1 MNVFNTLFSSARLY
15 VLAAAVAVVPSVSAQ
30 EVPQPQA
37 QPQAQTIIP
46 APPRLAAQSW
56 ILMDADSGKIL
67 AEHNADERLPP
78 ASLTKLMTA
87 YLVERELDRGSIAL
101 DDMVSISEK
110 AWRTGGSKMFVEVG
124 DQVAVRDL
132 LHGIII
138 VSGNDASVA
147 MAEHL
152 AGGEAPFSDL
162 MNQHAARL
170 GMENSHF
177 ENPTGLPG
185 ENHYSSAHDMAL
197 LTQHI
202 VNDYPEHYA
211 VYSERG
217 FTFGGI
223 EQPNRNRLLWRDP
236 TVDGLKT
243 GWTSEAGYCLVS
255 SAKRDDM
262 RLISVV
268 MGTDSEEARAQE
280 TQKLL
285 SYGFRFF
292 ETMSLYDRGA
302 VLATPRVWGGDIN
315 EVRVGVDEA
324 VTMTL
329 PRNRNGELRARLNL
343 SSEFQAPL
351 SVGDEV
357 GTLEIRLDDAV
368 VGERRLV
375 ALEDVEEG
383 GFFKQLLD
391 QVRRFFSNLISNFT
405 D

>member
-1 MNVFNTLFSSARLY
+1 M
-15 VLAAAVAVVPSVSAQ
+15 VVTPAVSAQ
-30 EVPQPQA
+30 EVPQPQ
-37 QPQAQTIIP
+37 TIIP
-46 APPRLAAQSW
+46 APPQLAAKSW
-56 ILMDADSGKIL
+56 ILMDADSGEIL
-67 AEHNADERLPP
+67 AEQNADERLPP

-87 YLVERELDRGSIAL
+87 YLVERELDRGSISL
-101 DDMVSISEK
+101 DDEVSISEK

-124 DQVAVRDL
+124 DQIAVEDL

-152 AGGEAPFSDL
+152 AGGEAPFADL

-170 GMENSHF
+170 GMKNSNF

-202 VNDYPEHYA
+202 INDYPEHYA
-211 VYSERG
+211 IYSERN
-217 FTFGGI
+217 FVFGGI
-223 EQPNRNRLLWRDP
+223 DQPNRNRLLWRDP
-236 TVDGLKT
+236 SVDGLKT
-243 GWTSEAGYCLVS
+243 GWTSEAGYGLVS

-292 ETMSLYDRGA
+292 ETMNLYERGA

-315 EVRVGVDEA
+315 EIRVGVDED

-329 PRNRNGELRARLNL
+329 PRNRNDELRARLNL
-343 SSEFQAPL
+343 DTELQAPL

-357 GTLEIRLDDAV
+357 GTLEIHMGDNV
-368 VGERRLV
+368 VGERQLV
-375 ALEDVEEG
+375 ALEDAEEG

-391 QVRRFFSNLISNFT
+391 QVRRFFSNLIGNFT

>member
-1 MNVFNTLFSSARLY
+1 MNVLSTLFSSARLC
-15 VLAAAVAVVPSVSAQ
+15 VLAAALVVVPSAGAQ
-30 EVPQPQA
+30 EVPQPQ
-37 QPQAQTIIP
+37 TIIP
-46 APPRLAAQSW
+46 APPQLAAKSW
-56 ILMDADSGKIL
+56 ILMDADSGEIL
-67 AEHNADERLPP
+67 AEQNADQRLPP

-101 DDMVSISEK
+101 DDQVSISEN

-124 DQVAVRDL
+124 EQVAVEDL
-132 LHGIII
+132 LHGIVI

-152 AGGEAPFSDL
+152 AGGEAPFADL

-170 GMENSHF
+170 GMENSNF

-202 VNDYPEHYA
+202 VNDYPEHYEI
-211 VYSERG
+211 YSQRN

-236 TVDGLKT
+236 SVDGLKT
-243 GWTSEAGYCLVS
+243 GWTSEAGYGLVS
-255 SAKRDDM
+255 SAKREDM

-292 ETMSLYDRGA
+292 ETMNLYERGA

-315 EVRVGVDEA
+315 EVRVGVDEE

-329 PRNRNGELRARLNL
+329 PRNRNDELRARLNL
-343 SSEFQAPL
+343 NADLQAPL
-351 SVGDEV
+351 GVGDEV
-357 GTLEIRLDDAV
+357 GTLEIHMGDNV

-383 GFFKQLLD
+383 GLFKKLLD